1 MKRMTTKSDDEVPE
15 NVKIGSND
23 MLTIMQSAEKN
34 NKRKSFFSEMHTTA
48 KVKQIY
54 LLISFSYT
62 KKFYDN

>member
-48 KVKQIY
+48 KVK
-54 LLISFSYT
+54 
-62 KKFYDN
+62 